1 MIFFNYLLI
10 DVQPPRIQCPRD
22 MEIPTETGQPFASVT
37 WQVPNSTDNSDEPV
51 SINGL
56 LPPQKLNVG
65 YKHITYIAMDSAGLI
80 ESCTFSIYV
89 KGRICFTLTLGQP

>member
-1 MIFFNYLLI
+1 
-10 DVQPPRIQCPRD
+10 
-22 MEIPTETGQPFASVT
+22 MEIPTETGQPFATVS

-65 YKHITYIAMDSAGLI
+65 NKHITYIAMDSAGLV

-89 KGRICFTLTLGQP
+89 KGRICFTLKLDNPELSLQDITSYDAK